1 MKVFKSYLLWIIS
14 CLLSVSGM
22 ARQVDIIHGPYLQN
36 LKETEVTIVWLSN
49 KPTVGWVELIP
60 NDNTH
65 FYLCERPKFF
75 DTTNGIKNVSD
86 LHSV

>member
-49 KPTVGWVELIP
+49 KPTVGWVVTIL
-60 NDNTH
+60 
-65 FYLCERPKFF
+65 FSA
-75 DTTNGIKNVSD
+75 TTILSAVFQSIK
-86 LHSV
+86 